1 MDTTPLNHFLM
12 NKKRK
17 RENKIIN
24 NFNPEMSGLING
36 MNFDGRGKDSQIEGM
51 RNQNQINQIREMENQ
66 IQIQNQ
72 MNQMVNQ
79 NQIQNKMNQ
88 MGGMG
93 NQNPKDILM
102 METQVNAFNN
112 MMNSVLTMQQKNASL
127 NYMKNL
133 ANQMQLNN
141 SQIINNQNANINNE
155 EGVKMSLIF
164 KRNKKKKT
172 EDFKITIFCNSKEK
186 LKDVTARYLLKI
198 LEDRKNVMFFFN
210 GKKLDENKTIEE
222 MGLIPN
228 SIIFVEDVDLLPG
241 GK

>member
-1 MDTTPLNHFLM
+1 MDTTPLNHSLM

-17 RENKIIN
+17 RENKIVN
-24 NFNPEMSGLING
+24 NFNLEMSGLING

-51 RNQNQINQIREMENQ
+51 RNQNQINQIREKENQ
-66 IQIQNQ
+66 NE
-72 MNQMVNQ
+72 
-79 NQIQNKMNQ
+79 IQNKMNQ
-88 MGGMG
+88 MGEMG
-93 NQNPKDILM
+93 NQNPKGILM

-112 MMNSVLTMQQKNASL
+112 MMKSVLTMQQKNASL

-141 SQIINNQNANINNE
+141 SQITNNQNANINNE

-186 LKDVTARYLLKI
+186 LKDVTVRYLLKI
-198 LEDRKNVMFFFN
+198 LEDRKNIKFFFN

>member
-1 MDTTPLNHFLM
+1 
-12 NKKRK
+12 
-17 RENKIIN
+17 
-24 NFNPEMSGLING
+24 
-36 MNFDGRGKDSQIEGM
+36 
-51 RNQNQINQIREMENQ
+51 MENQ

-133 ANQMQLNN
+133 ANRMQLNN

-198 LEDRKNVMFFFN
+198 LEDRKNIKFFFN

-228 SIIFVEDVDLLPG
+228 SIIFVEDVDLLSG

>member
-1 MDTTPLNHFLM
+1 MDTTPLNHSLM

-17 RENKIIN
+17 RENKIVN

-66 IQIQNQ
+66 I
-72 MNQMVNQ
+72 
-79 NQIQNKMNQ
+79 QIQNKMNQ

-133 ANQMQLNN
+133 ANQMELNN

>member
-1 MDTTPLNHFLM
+1 MDTTPLNHSLM

-36 MNFDGRGKDSQIEGM
+36 MNLDGRGKDSQIEGM

-102 METQVNAFNN
+102 METQMNAFNN
-112 MMNSVLTMQQKNASL
+112 MMNYVLTM
-127 NYMKNL
+127 
-133 ANQMQLNN
+133 
-141 SQIINNQNANINNE
+141 
-155 EGVKMSLIF
+155 
-164 KRNKKKKT
+164 
-172 EDFKITIFCNSKEK
+172 
-186 LKDVTARYLLKI
+186 
-198 LEDRKNVMFFFN
+198 
-210 GKKLDENKTIEE
+210 
-222 MGLIPN
+222 
-228 SIIFVEDVDLLPG
+228 
-241 GK
+241 

>member
-36 MNFDGRGKDSQIEGM
+36 MNFDGRGKDNQIEGM

-66 IQIQNQ
+66 I
-72 MNQMVNQ
+72 
-79 NQIQNKMNQ
+79 QIQNKMNQ

-133 ANQMQLNN
+133 TNQMKLNN

-172 EDFKITIFCNSKEK
+172 ENFKITIFCNSKEK

-198 LEDRKNVMFFFN
+198 LEDRKNIKFFFN

-228 SIIFVEDVDLLPG
+228 SIIFVEDIDLLPG